1 MTAARIIE
9 ALGSLLWPL
18 LLAVVVLRVVP
29 HLPGLMAD
37 LREALRTR
45 AFKVKIGGA
54 ELSVEEATEQLR
66 RQVTDLQTQMAA
78 QLAERSPAMAAAA
91 GAAPQA
97 YQDRPTILWVDDRP
111 EGNALELAKLRDDG
125 VEVLQAKST
134 AEAMDVLTLRRG
146 VQAVVTDLGRV
157 ERGEYRPHAGL
168 ALMRQLREAG
178 FEQPVLVYTSARG
191 VARDREDAVAAGAAT
206 VTASPTELFAAVS
219 TRLGQVQEALVLQ
232 RLGRGAVGDPVLMEL
247 EQVLGAL
254 QHDDDRGQAAGHP
267 HGAADPRHHRQR
279 RGDRELEQLQPLVQ
293 TLVLAAPA
301 VVPADPVLEPVPGR
315 VLRGRRRHGL
325 DRSRRSWSVLSPRH
339 RLPPRSGPDGS

>member
-1 MTAARIIE
+1 MIAARIIE

-78 QLAERSPAMAAAA
+78 QLAERSPATAAAA

-134 AEAMDVLTLRRG
+134 A
-146 VQAVVTDLGRV
+146 
-157 ERGEYRPHAGL
+157 
-168 ALMRQLREAG
+168 
-178 FEQPVLVYTSARG
+178 
-191 VARDREDAVAAGAAT
+191 GAAT
-206 VTASPTELFAAVS
+206 VTASPTELFAA
-219 TRLGQVQEALVLQ
+219 L
-232 RLGRGAVGDPVLMEL
+232 PEL
-247 EQVLGAL
+247 L
-254 QHDDDRGQAAGHP
+254 R
-267 HGAADPRHHRQR
+267 
-279 RGDRELEQLQPLVQ
+279 
-293 TLVLAAPA
+293 
-301 VVPADPVLEPVPGR
+301 PADGQPTAPGNHR
-315 VLRGRRRHGL
+315 PRRPARPG
-325 DRSRRSWSVLSPRH
+325 
-339 RLPPRSGPDGS
+339 

>member
-45 AFKVKIGGA
+45 AFKVKVGGA

-78 QLAERSPAMAAAA
+78 QLAKRSPAQAAAA

-97 YQDRPTILWVDDRP
+97 YQDRPTVLWVDDRP
-111 EGNALELAKLRDDG
+111 ESNALELAKLRDDG

-146 VQAVVTDLGRV
+146 VQAIVTDLGRV
-157 ERGEYRPHAGL
+157 EGGEYRPHAGL

-206 VTASPTELFAAVS
+206 VTASPTELFAA
-219 TRLGQVQEALVLQ
+219 L
-232 RLGRGAVGDPVLMEL
+232 PEL
-247 EQVLGAL
+247 L
-254 QHDDDRGQAAGHP
+254 R
-267 HGAADPRHHRQR
+267 
-279 RGDRELEQLQPLVQ
+279 
-293 TLVLAAPA
+293 
-301 VVPADPVLEPVPGR
+301 PADAQPTAPGNHR
-315 VLRGRRRHGL
+315 PRRP
-325 DRSRRSWSVLSPRH
+325 DRP
-339 RLPPRSGPDGS
+339 G